1 MSYVRDQKCDEC
13 GSRNLTKDE
22 YRGEKHCE
30 DCGACFTDHT
40 LETASSFTQSP
51 QPGDKP
57 ELARPT
63 FTPIIP
69 ILGDTERTAEDLLW
83 HIPPPVKRE
92 SKIEEKKATAKTIVT
107 DYERTLTRVETLH
120 NMIAELEEENPFSPE
135 IENLRDELLDAEA
148 DYEDSR
154 KKSKSFAM
162 KLDFGQESSAEDM
175 QNNTQARDWLG
186 LSDFED
192 EDDLNPDSKSILVKL
207 DKLEHGVAR
216 WTAGKDGQGIRSRG
230 FIDGSVLWKN
240 GVPERSLVDDKGRTR
255 IAPRRERIGLEVFI
269 QMVGHGDAFW
279 FFDDFSRMTRMN
291 PKLTSRIIKE
301 DLPVS
306 RAIQSE
312 LISMAKRQWHKP
324 VTISEFVRRCA
335 RACNTEPMGIDSV
348 SPSLI
353 PLPPE
358 NLWEKLGIGPKG
370 EGVTISPRFWFEIS
384 VKTPP
389 EVQEEEIS
397 DERYYDYFSTEAD
410 EEEEEPES
418 SHGKGWHQ
426 KWIDSAPEREPS
438 KTRWGYVRRHPFP
451 IMLRHIPIAYYI
463 AQEFW
468 NRRTPNH
475 RLAAKMMLDLI
486 ERDLA
491 WCSATVEELDAWWDS
506 VWEQN
511 PDDTKSVTTLR
522 NDQ

>member
-22 YRGEKHCE
+22 YRGEKICD
-30 DCGACFTDHT
+30 DCGLCFTDYT

-83 HIPPPVKRE
+83 HIPPPIKRE

-148 DYEDSR
+148 DYEASR

-162 KLDFGQESSAEDM
+162 TQEFGEEKSTEEM
-175 QNNTQARDWLG
+175 RNNTQARNWLG
-186 LSDFED
+186 LSDSED
-192 EDDLNPDSKSILVKL
+192 EEDLDPDSKSILVKL
-207 DKLEHGVAR
+207 NKLEHREGR
-216 WTAGKDGQGIRSRG
+216 LTAWKDGQGIRSAG
-230 FIDGSVLWKN
+230 FLDGVVLSKN
-240 GVPERSLVDDKGRTR
+240 GVPERSLVDDKGRIR

-269 QMVGHGDAFW
+269 HLLGHGDAFW

-301 DLPVS
+301 DLPIS

-384 VKTPP
+384 VKTSP

-397 DERYYDYFSTEAD
+397 DERYYDYFTTEED

-426 KWIDSAPEREPS
+426 KWIDTAPEREPVE
-438 KTRWGYVRRHPFP
+438 TRWGLVRRHPFP

-475 RLAAKMMLDLI
+475 RLAARMMLDLI

-491 WCSATVEELDAWWDS
+491 WCSATVQEMDAWWDS